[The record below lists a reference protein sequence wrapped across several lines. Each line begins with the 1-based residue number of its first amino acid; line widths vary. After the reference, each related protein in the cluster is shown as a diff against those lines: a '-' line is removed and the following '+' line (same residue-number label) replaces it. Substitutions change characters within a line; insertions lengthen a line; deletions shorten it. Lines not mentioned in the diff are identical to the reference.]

1 MNGVSPGQAYLLPHG
16 QRIYNKM
23 IDLMRDEYYER
34 DFLEVSTPTIYAT
47 ELFEVSGHVCHYK
60 QNMFFLNDS
69 HAHSDEE
76 VVVDNKEADSINQD
90 QIELPT
96 DPTAIES
103 ITEPIAESKKTKK
116 EHSQSLSAMNCP
128 SHCLIYKSEIRSYA
142 DLPLRLASFAPS

>member
-1 MNGVSPGQAYLLPHG
+1 MSELEKPKNPKILETPIIKTHHEIGSELKLLMFHEWSPGQAYLLPHG

-103 ITEPIAESKKTKK
+103 ITEPIAESKK
-116 EHSQSLSAMNCP
+116 N
-128 SHCLIYKSEIRSYA
+128 
-142 DLPLRLASFAPS
+142 